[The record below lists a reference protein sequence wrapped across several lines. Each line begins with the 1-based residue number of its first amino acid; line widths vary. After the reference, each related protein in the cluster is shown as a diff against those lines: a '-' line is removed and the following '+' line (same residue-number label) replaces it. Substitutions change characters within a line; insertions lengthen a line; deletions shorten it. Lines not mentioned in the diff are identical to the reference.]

1 MSTRKLFAKYEDHPI
16 FKNSFLA
23 AERIE
28 NHLNC
33 FVCLVEELFYY
44 FLDYYISYKTF
55 LKLSHIMAMV
65 WTSPSWSK
73 IFIISKATWHFHK
86 EFLSSAQNFQ
96 WPVCWSHRLSFIG
109 MIGMNYLWAIVK
121 LNPLLRNIVKWYDW
135 PMYSIYVERVFRTK
149 I

>member
-55 LKLSHIMAMV
+55 LKPSHIMTMV
-65 WTSPSWSK
+65 
-73 IFIISKATWHFHK
+73 
-86 EFLSSAQNFQ
+86 
-96 WPVCWSHRLSFIG
+96 
-109 MIGMNYLWAIVK
+109 
-121 LNPLLRNIVKWYDW
+121 
-135 PMYSIYVERVFRTK
+135 
-149 I
+149 

>member
-86 EFLSSAQNFQ
+86 EFLSSVQNFQ
-96 WPVCWSHRLSFIG
+96 WPVCWSHQLSFIG
-109 MIGMNYLWAIVK
+109 MIGINCRKMVRYCEVK
-121 LNPLLRNIVKWYDW
+121 GSYDW
-135 PMYSIYVERVFRTK
+135 AMYSIYVERAFRTK
-149 I
+149 T